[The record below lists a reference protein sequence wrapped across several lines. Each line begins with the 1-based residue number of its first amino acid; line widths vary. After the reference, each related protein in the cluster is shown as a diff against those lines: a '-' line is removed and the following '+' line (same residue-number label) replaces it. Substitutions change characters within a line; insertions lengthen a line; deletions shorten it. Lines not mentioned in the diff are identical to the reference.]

1 MRSRL
6 TQSHSAPAPASVR
19 GIATELLREQEQFW
33 EETNTPF
40 IGRNSP
46 LGIADGK
53 ITYTK
58 STVLANKNNNKNIPW
73 TSIQPEMA
81 CHPGQ
86 CASLEKKDNLKATY
100 LLGNGEV
107 TRTSLCPHSCLLYWK
122 CPPYSLAASV
132 ATKGWHRPHPLGH
145 G

>member
-1 MRSRL
+1 MR
-6 TQSHSAPAPASVR
+6 QSHSAPAPASVR
-19 GIATELLREQEQFW
+19 GIATELLSEQEQFW

-100 LLGNGEV
+100 LLGNGRSHEPPYAH
-107 TRTSLCPHSCLLYWK
+107 TRASFYWK

-132 ATKGWHRPHPLGH
+132 ATMGWHRPHPLGH